1 MVSRFTYSQVSPQS
15 LGRQRD
21 SHITMQFEAILLKW
35 DLYKGMI
42 GSGVSVAMEENCH
55 SIAMPSPLG
64 RHIIYLH

>member
-15 LGRQRD
+15 LGRQHD
-21 SHITMQFEAILLKW
+21 SHITMQFEAILLQW

-42 GSGVSVAMEENCH
+42 GPGVGVAMEENCH

-64 RHIIYLH
+64 RHIISLH